1 MKNLLV
7 LSLAAL
13 AACAMPAGDSG
24 NGTDTATGTSTGTG
38 TGSTSTTDS
47 CEWDGYEICAQFTD
61 YADTQA
67 WCSAM
72 GTKYADDGITTEYNN
87 ASCASGA
94 FGTCTIPGSVSGDDY
109 DADAVV
115 YYYAPISPTD
125 AQAACTDAYGAYAT
139 L

>member
-13 AACAMPAGDSG
+13 TACAMPAGDSG
-24 NGTDTATGTSTGTG
+24 NGTDTSTGTG
-38 TGSTSTTDS
+38 TGTGTAAPTVDS
-47 CEWDGYEICAQFTD
+47 CEWDGFEICVEYTD

-67 WCSAM
+67 WCSAI
-72 GTKYADDGITTEYNN
+72 GTEYAADGITTEYQN
-87 ASCASGA
+87 SGCASGA
-94 FGTCTIPGSVSGDDY
+94 FGKCTIPGSVSGDDY

-115 YYYAPISPTD
+115 YYYAPVSPTV
-125 AQAACTDAYGAYAT
+125 AQAACTEAYGTYTT